1 MASLVKT
8 SSIQSMKSRED
19 SSLIIHF
26 LSSSNN
32 INITNSSSKNDRR
45 DKMKIRDDL
54 KVGENNDHI
63 LNRKW
68 ILWSHLPQNPDWTIR
83 SYNQICNLNTL
94 EDVVAILNVIPD
106 ALLTSCM
113 LFFMREGIAPM
124 WEDPKNKDGG
134 CFKYRIINKH
144 VPQTLK
150 HMIYT
155 LVGETLS
162 SNKLFLQ
169 NVTGITISPKK
180 KFCILKVWTSN
191 CDFQNSDV
199 INIDNNI
206 LNTNKAIFEIHD
218 VSLNKE
224 LNINK
229 EII

>member
-8 SSIQSMKSRED
+8 SSNQSMKSRED

-32 INITNSSSKNDRR
+32 TNITNSSSKSDRK
-45 DKMKIRDDL
+45 DKMKIRDDV
-54 KVGENNDHI
+54 KVGENSDHI

-83 SYNQICNLNTL
+83 SYNQICSLNTL
-94 EDVVAILNVIPD
+94 EDVVTILNIIPD

-113 LFFMREGIAPM
+113 LFFMRDGVAPM

-229 EII
+229 EIL

>member
-1 MASLVKT
+1 MTSLVKT
-8 SSIQSMKSRED
+8 PSI
-19 SSLIIHF
+19 SSLKIKDDPSIIHF

-32 INITNSSSKNDRR
+32 SSCKN
-45 DKMKIRDDL
+45 L
-54 KVGENNDHI
+54 KKGMDTTKDGEKGHLHN

-68 ILWSHLPQNPDWTIR
+68 ILWSHLPQNPDWTLK
-83 SYNQICNLNTL
+83 SYSQICSLNTL
-94 EDVVAILNVIPD
+94 EDVVAVLNIIPD
-106 ALLTSCM
+106 TLLTSCM
-113 LFFMREGIAPM
+113 LFVMREGITPM
-124 WEDPKNKDGG
+124 WEDVKNRDGG

-191 CDFQNSDV
+191 CDFQNSDI

-229 EII
+229 

>member
-8 SSIQSMKSRED
+8 SSIPSIKHRED
-19 SSLIIHF
+19 SSSIIHF

-32 INITNSSSKNDRR
+32 SSCNKMVKRDRVKSHNDVKDGDNSVHS
-45 DKMKIRDDL
+45 
-54 KVGENNDHI
+54 

-68 ILWSHLPQNPDWTIR
+68 ILWSHLPQNPDWTLK
-83 SYNQICNLNTL
+83 SYNQICTLNTL
-94 EDVVAILNVIPD
+94 EDVIAVLNIIPD
-106 ALLTSCM
+106 SLLTSCM
-113 LFFMREGIAPM
+113 LFIMREGITPM
-124 WEDPKNKDGG
+124 WEDVKNKDGG

-150 HMIYT
+150 HMVYT

-199 INIDNNI
+199 INIDNII

-229 EII
+229 DLL

>member
-1 MASLVKT
+1 MSNGD
-8 SSIQSMKSRED
+8 D
-19 SSLIIHF
+19 SSLSIHF
-26 LSSSNN
+26 LSSNN
-32 INITNSSSKNDRR
+32 ATSVSTLS
-45 DKMKIRDDL
+45 DKIDKVKLQDDV
-54 KVGENNDHI
+54 KHGEIDVHI

-68 ILWSHLPQNPDWTIR
+68 VLWSHLPQNPDWTIK
-83 SYNQICNLNTL
+83 SYKQLYNLNTL

-106 ALLTSCM
+106 ILLTSCM
-113 LFFMREGIAPM
+113 FFFMREGVTPM
-124 WEDPKNKDGG
+124 WEDVKNRDGG
-134 CFKYRIINKH
+134 CFKYRIINKQ

-162 SNKLFLQ
+162 SNKTFLQ

-199 INIDNNI
+199 IDIDNNI

-218 VSLNKE
+218 ESLNKE
-224 LNINK
+224 LNNK
-229 EII
+229 ELL

>member
-1 MASLVKT
+1 M
-8 SSIQSMKSRED
+8 I
-19 SSLIIHF
+19 
-26 LSSSNN
+26 
-32 INITNSSSKNDRR
+32 KNDRIKLQNGVNEEV
-45 DKMKIRDDL
+45 DS
-54 KVGENNDHI
+54 VHN

-68 ILWSHLPQNPDWTIR
+68 ILWSHLPQNPDWTLK
-83 SYNQICNLNTL
+83 SYKQICNLNTL
-94 EDVVAILNVIPD
+94 EDVIAVLNIIPD
-106 ALLTSCM
+106 SLLTSCM
-113 LFFMREGIAPM
+113 LFIMREGITPL
-124 WEDPKNKDGG
+124 WEDVKNRDGG

-150 HMIYT
+150 HMVYT

-191 CDFQNSDV
+191 CDFQNSDI
-199 INIDNNI
+199 INIENSI

-229 EII
+229 EIF

>member
-1 MASLVKT
+1 MTSLVKT
-8 SSIQSMKSRED
+8 SCN
-19 SSLIIHF
+19 SSSNIHF
-26 LSSSNN
+26 LSSNN
-32 INITNSSSKNDRR
+32 PSCKVVKNDR
-45 DKMKIRDDL
+45 MKPQSVVDE
-54 KVGENNDHI
+54 ENIVHN

-68 ILWSHLPQNPDWTIR
+68 ILWSHLPQNPDWTLK
-83 SYNQICNLNTL
+83 SYNQICSLNTL
-94 EDVVAILNVIPD
+94 EDVVAVLNIIPD
-106 ALLTSCM
+106 NLLTSCM
-113 LFFMREGIAPM
+113 IFIMREGITPL
-124 WEDPKNKDGG
+124 WEDVKNRDGG

-150 HMIYT
+150 HMVYT

-191 CDFQNSDV
+191 CDFQNSDI

-218 VSLNKE
+218 VSLNKD
-224 LNINK
+224 LNINR
-229 EII
+229 EIL

>member
-1 MASLVKT
+1 MASLVK
-8 SSIQSMKSRED
+8 SSSFHSIREKTD
-19 SSLIIHF
+19 SSLFTHY
-26 LSSSNN
+26 LPSSNSSSNLSFK
-32 INITNSSSKNDRR
+32 T
-45 DKMKIRDDL
+45 DKKDKEKLCDEE
-54 KVGENNDHI
+54 KCEEGDVHN

-68 ILWSHLPQNPDWTIR
+68 ILWSHLPQNPDWTLK
-83 SYNQICNLNTL
+83 SYKQLYNLNTL
-94 EDVVAILNVIPD
+94 EDVVAVLNIIPD
-106 ALLTSCM
+106 ILLTSCM
-113 LFFMREGIAPM
+113 FFFMREGITPL
-124 WEDPKNKDGG
+124 WEDVKNKDGG

-199 INIDNNI
+199 IDIDNTI

-218 VSLNKE
+218 ESINKE

-229 EII
+229 EEL

>member
-1 MASLVKT
+1 M
-8 SSIQSMKSRED
+8 D
-19 SSLIIHF
+19 
-26 LSSSNN
+26 
-32 INITNSSSKNDRR
+32 KNDRI
-45 DKMKIRDDL
+45 KTPNGVKDDDDS
-54 KVGENNDHI
+54 VHN

-68 ILWSHLPQNPDWTIR
+68 ILWSHLPQNPDWTLK
-83 SYNQICNLNTL
+83 SYNQICSLNTL
-94 EDVVAILNVIPD
+94 EDVIAILNIIPD
-106 ALLTSCM
+106 NLLTSCM
-113 LFFMREGIAPM
+113 IFIMREGVTPL
-124 WEDPKNKDGG
+124 WEDVKNKDGG

-150 HMIYT
+150 HMVYT

-191 CDFQNSDV
+191 CDFQNSDI

-218 VSLNKE
+218 VSLNKD
-224 LNINK
+224 LNSNK
-229 EII
+229 EIL

>member
-1 MASLVKT
+1 MTSLVKT
-8 SSIQSMKSRED
+8 PNNSSLKFRDD
-19 SSLIIHF
+19 SSSIIHF
-26 LSSSNN
+26 LPSSNN
-32 INITNSSSKNDRR
+32 SSCKVPKRDRDMAKTHSELNEEDKNR
-45 DKMKIRDDL
+45 
-54 KVGENNDHI
+54 VHN

-68 ILWSHLPQNPDWTIR
+68 ILWSHLPQNPDWTLK
-83 SYNQICNLNTL
+83 SYNQICSLNTL
-94 EDVVAILNVIPD
+94 EDVVAILNIIPD
-106 ALLTSCM
+106 TLLTSCM

-124 WEDPKNKDGG
+124 WEDVKNRDGG

-162 SNKLFLQ
+162 SNKIFLQ

-191 CDFQNSDV
+191 CDFQNSDI

-224 LNINK
+224 LNIIK
-229 EII
+229 

>member
-1 MASLVKT
+1 MTSLVKT
-8 SSIQSMKSRED
+8 SSFNSMRNGGD
-19 SSLIIHF
+19 SSLSIHF

-32 INITNSSSKNDRR
+32 ATSISNSLCKK
-45 DKMKIRDDL
+45 DKMDRVKLQDDV
-54 KVGENNDHI
+54 KNGESDVHT

-68 ILWSHLPQNPDWTIR
+68 ILWSHLPQNPDWTIK
-83 SYNQICNLNTL
+83 SYKHLYNLNTL

-106 ALLTSCM
+106 ILLTSCM
-113 LFFMREGIAPM
+113 LFFMREGVTPM
-124 WEDPKNKDGG
+124 WEDVKNKDGG

-199 INIDNNI
+199 IDIDNTI

-218 VSLNKE
+218 ESLNKE
-224 LNINK
+224 LNNK
-229 EII
+229 EGL

>member
-1 MASLVKT
+1 MTSLVQT
-8 SSIQSMKSRED
+8 SNIST
-19 SSLIIHF
+19 IHF
-26 LSSSNN
+26 LSSSSSA
-32 INITNSSSKNDRR
+32 NSSCKIDKNDR
-45 DKMKIRDDL
+45 INSQNGVNSDDNS
-54 KVGENNDHI
+54 VHN

-68 ILWSHLPQNPDWTIR
+68 ILWSHLPQNPDWTLK
-83 SYNQICNLNTL
+83 SYKQICNLNTL
-94 EDVVAILNVIPD
+94 EDVIAVLNIIPD
-106 ALLTSCM
+106 NLLTSCM
-113 LFFMREGIAPM
+113 LFLMREGVTPL
-124 WEDPKNKDGG
+124 WEDVKNKDGG

-191 CDFQNSDV
+191 CDFQNSDI

-218 VSLNKE
+218 VSLNKD
-224 LNINK
+224 LNNSK
-229 EII
+229 EIF

>member
-1 MASLVKT
+1 MASLVK
-8 SSIQSMKSRED
+8 SSSFPTMSINKEQSPPN
-19 SSLIIHF
+19 IHY
-26 LSSSNN
+26 LSSSVPSCKSDKR
-32 INITNSSSKNDRR
+32 T
-45 DKMKIRDDL
+45 KMKLRDDV
-54 KVGENNDHI
+54 KDVENSDHI

-68 ILWSHLPQNPDWTIR
+68 ILWSHLPQNPDWTIN
-83 SYNQICNLNTL
+83 SYNQICSLNTL
-94 EDVVAILNVIPD
+94 EDVVTILNIIPD

-113 LFFMREGIAPM
+113 LFFMRYGVAPM

-162 SNKLFLQ
+162 TNKLFLQ

-224 LNINK
+224 LNNNK
-229 EII
+229 EVL

>member
-8 SSIQSMKSRED
+8 SSNQSMKSRED

-32 INITNSSSKNDRR
+32 TNITNSSSKSDRK
-45 DKMKIRDDL
+45 DKMKIRDDV
-54 KVGENNDHI
+54 KVGENSDHI

-68 ILWSHLPQNPDWTIR
+68 ILWSHLPQNSDWTIR
-83 SYNQICNLNTL
+83 SYNQICSLNTL
-94 EDVVAILNVIPD
+94 EDVVTILNIIPD

-113 LFFMREGIAPM
+113 LFFMRDGVAPM

-229 EII
+229 EIL

>member
-1 MASLVKT
+1 
-8 SSIQSMKSRED
+8 MKNRED
-19 SSLIIHF
+19 SSLIVHF

-32 INITNSSSKNDRR
+32 TNISNSSSKNDRR
-45 DKMKIRDDL
+45 DKMKD
-54 KVGENNDHI
+54 GENADHI

-94 EDVVAILNVIPD
+94 EDVVTVLNIIPD

-113 LFFMREGIAPM
+113 LFFMRDGVAPM

-162 SNKLFLQ
+162 TNKLFLQ

-229 EII
+229 EVL

>member
-1 MASLVKT
+1 M
-8 SSIQSMKSRED
+8 D
-19 SSLIIHF
+19 
-26 LSSSNN
+26 
-32 INITNSSSKNDRR
+32 KNDRI
-45 DKMKIRDDL
+45 KTSNGVKDDDDS
-54 KVGENNDHI
+54 VHN

-68 ILWSHLPQNPDWTIR
+68 ILWSHLPQNPDWTLK
-83 SYNQICNLNTL
+83 SYNQICSLNTL
-94 EDVVAILNVIPD
+94 EDVIAILNIIPD
-106 ALLTSCM
+106 NLLTSCM
-113 LFFMREGIAPM
+113 IFIMREGVTPL
-124 WEDPKNKDGG
+124 WEDVKNKDGG

-150 HMIYT
+150 HMVYT

-191 CDFQNSDV
+191 CDFQNSDI

-218 VSLNKE
+218 VSLNKD
-224 LNINK
+224 LNSNK
-229 EII
+229 EIL

>member
-1 MASLVKT
+1 MASNL
-8 SSIQSMKSRED
+8 ED
-19 SSLIIHF
+19 STKSVHY

-32 INITNSSSKNDRR
+32 SKDSKH
-45 DKMKIRDDL
+45 DKV
-54 KVGENNDHI
+54 KVHNETLNGVCDVHN

-68 ILWSHLPQNPDWTIR
+68 ILWSHLPQNPDWTLK
-83 SYNQICNLNTL
+83 SYNQICSLNTL
-94 EDVVAILNVIPD
+94 EDVVSILNIIPD
-106 ALLTSCM
+106 NLLTSCM
-113 LFFMREGIAPM
+113 LFLMREGVTPM
-124 WEDPKNKDGG
+124 WEDVKNKDGG

-191 CDFQNSDV
+191 CDFQNSDI

-224 LNINK
+224 LNNNK
-229 EII
+229 DSL

>member
-1 MASLVKT
+1 MASLVKS
-8 SSIQSMKSRED
+8 SSIQSMKNRED
-19 SSLIIHF
+19 PSLNIHF

-32 INITNSSSKNDRR
+32 TNITNSSCKNDRR
-45 DKMKIRDDL
+45 IRDDV
-54 KVGENNDHI
+54 KDGENADHI

-94 EDVVAILNVIPD
+94 EDVVTVLNIIPD

-113 LFFMREGIAPM
+113 LFFMRDGVAPM

-229 EII
+229 EVL

>member
-1 MASLVKT
+1 MASLVK
-8 SSIQSMKSRED
+8 SSSFPTMNSREG
-19 SSLIIHF
+19 SSTIVHF
-26 LSSSNN
+26 LSSANLHK
-32 INITNSSSKNDRR
+32 T
-45 DKMKIRDDL
+45 DKRGKLKIHDNVQD
-54 KVGENNDHI
+54 GEDGDHI

-68 ILWSHLPQNPDWTIR
+68 ILWSHLPQNPDWTIS
-83 SYNQICNLNTL
+83 SYNQICSLNTL
-94 EDVVAILNVIPD
+94 EDVVSILNIIPD
-106 ALLTSCM
+106 TLLTSCM
-113 LFFMREGIAPM
+113 LFFMRDGVTPM

-162 SNKLFLQ
+162 TNKLFLQ
-169 NVTGITISPKK
+169 NITGITISPKK

-191 CDFQNSDV
+191 CDFQNSDI
-199 INIDNNI
+199 INIDNII

-229 EII
+229 EVL

>member
-1 MASLVKT
+1 MVAACLA
-8 SSIQSMKSRED
+8 
-19 SSLIIHF
+19 
-26 LSSSNN
+26 
-32 INITNSSSKNDRR
+32 
-45 DKMKIRDDL
+45 
-54 KVGENNDHI
+54 VG
-63 LNRKW
+63 
-68 ILWSHLPQNPDWTIR
+68 
-83 SYNQICNLNTL
+83 
-94 EDVVAILNVIPD
+94 
-106 ALLTSCM
+106 M
-113 LFFMREGIAPM
+113 LFLMRDGITPM
-124 WEDPKNKDGG
+124 WEDPKNKDGC

-229 EII
+229 EVL